1 MIVVTT
7 FMVIAATLSFDP
19 KSQGWQVM
27 TIEVG
32 PWVFLIGA
40 ILYSAAQRGLRPAYD
55 KANLAINRLMS
66 MQTLSHVLLV
76 MTGLIMIENY
86 NRFLFPLVANDL
98 ESYQLY
104 IQFINNN
111 WVVLLLISSI
121 LQGYT
126 AIRLGTELKKSSGSN

>member
-27 TIEVG
+27 TIEVC
-32 PWVFLIGA
+32 PWVFLTGA